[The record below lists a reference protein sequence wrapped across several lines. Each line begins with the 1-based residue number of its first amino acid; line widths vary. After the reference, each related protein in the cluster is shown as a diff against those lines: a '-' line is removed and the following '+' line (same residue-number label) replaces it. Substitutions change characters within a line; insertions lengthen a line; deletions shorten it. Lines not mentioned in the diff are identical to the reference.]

1 MRSLITFCLLFV
13 GVVSFAQWSNADIE
27 QYKSKYDTRFVQM
40 HRDADNFDVHFYFLD
55 VEMSNAS
62 AFIKG
67 TVQINLSV
75 INETT
80 NEISLDFADEM
91 TVDAVRIAGVDI
103 SYSHENNAIEIP
115 LPNIGV
121 QEIALEVDFQGNP
134 PSGMFNRTDDDWGF
148 LTTYSLSEPFYAM
161 GWFPVK
167 QDLTDKADS
176 SWVNITVPENLMA
189 GSNGLLSAVVDNGN
203 GTKTYQWKSSYPI
216 DYYLISVAVGQYRE
230 YSFYAHPEGV
240 QDSIF
245 IQNYIYDSDDYFEQS
260 EANIREVI
268 PIMETFCSK
277 FGLYPHAQEK
287 YGHCLVELGGGM
299 EHQTMTTI
307 GGFYFE
313 LIAHEL
319 GHSWFGNNITC
330 ASWQDIWINEGF
342 ATYSEL
348 IADEFLRTPEI
359 YRNRLEGN
367 MELAKNKTVG
377 SVYVP
382 FNEITNRDRIFDYFL
397 TYKKGAMIIHMIR
410 YLINDDELFFDVL
423 KQHSATYGN
432 STATGE
438 NFRMLLE
445 DVTGLDFEDYFNQWY
460 YGEGYPEY
468 HTKWHQHNDSI
479 FIETEQTTTAAVTPL
494 FTMPLEYRLYFSDG
508 DSLTVKLPQNELLV
522 NHKFYENRQVDSIVV
537 DPDLWV
543 LCNTS
548 VQNTSGIDVS
558 EMDLSVSPNPSS
570 GTFIL
575 EMPQSVKANYVIF
588 NASGKRILNG
598 TFEGNKIGLDLQNQ
612 PSGVYMLKLK
622 NKNKVYHQRL
632 VKL

>member
-1 MRSLITFCLLFV
+1 MRSLITFCLVFA
-13 GVVSFAQWSNADIE
+13 GVVSFAQWSNTDIE

-40 HRDADNFDVHFYFLD
+40 HREADNFDVHFYFLD
-55 VEMSNAS
+55 VEMSNTS

-75 INETT
+75 ANETT
-80 NEISLDFADEM
+80 DEISLDFADEM
-91 TVDAVRIAGVDI
+91 TVDAVRVAGVGA
-103 SYSHENNAIEIP
+103 SYSHENNVINIP
-115 LPNIGV
+115 LPNTGV
-121 QEIALEVDFQGNP
+121 QEIALEVDFQGIP
-134 PSGMFNRTDDDWGF
+134 PYGMFNKTNDAWGF
-148 LTTYSLSEPFYAM
+148 LTTFSLSEPFSAM

-189 GSNGLLSAVVDNGN
+189 GSNGLLSGVVDNGN

-245 IQNYIYDSDDYFEQS
+245 IQNYIYDSDAYFEQS
-260 EANIREVI
+260 ETNIREVI

-299 EHQTMTTI
+299 EHQTMTTL
-307 GGFYFE
+307 GYFGFD

-359 YRNRLEGN
+359 YRSRLEDN
-367 MELAKNKTVG
+367 MNLAKNKQEG

-382 FNEITNRDRIFDYFL
+382 FNQIANRDRIFDYFL
-397 TYKKGAMIIHMIR
+397 TYKKGAMLVHMIR
-410 YLINDDELFFDVL
+410 YLINDDELFFNVL
-423 KQHSATYGN
+423 KQHSATYGG
-432 STATGE
+432 STATG
-438 NFRMLLE
+438 NDFRMVLE
-445 DVTGLDFEDYFNQWY
+445 NVTGLDFEDYFNQWY

-468 HTKWHQHNDSI
+468 HTKWYQLNDSI

-494 FTMPLEYRLYFSDG
+494 FTIPLEYRLYFSDG
-508 DSLTVKLPQNELLV
+508 DNLTVKLPQNELFA

-543 LCNTS
+543 ICNTS
-548 VQNTSGIDVS
+548 VQNISGINVP
-558 EMDLSVSPNPSS
+558 ETDLSVSPNPSN

-575 EMPQSVKANYVIF
+575 ETSQSIKADYMIF
-588 NASGKRILNG
+588 NASGERILNG
-598 TFEGNKIGLDLQNQ
+598 TFEGNKIAIDLQNQ